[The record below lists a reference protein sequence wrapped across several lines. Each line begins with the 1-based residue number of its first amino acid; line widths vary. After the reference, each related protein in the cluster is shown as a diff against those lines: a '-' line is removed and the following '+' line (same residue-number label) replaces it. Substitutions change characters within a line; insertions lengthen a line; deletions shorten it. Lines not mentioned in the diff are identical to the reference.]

1 MNSNFRQDPRAAA
14 WEVLIRM
21 DVRELPVRVIYLCSA
36 LGIDVR
42 YDDSLTEGVDGKT
55 VMHAGGP
62 IIFLDPLATPARN
75 KFTTAHELGH
85 ILLGHVGEYRL
96 VYRTRAPREN
106 PIEQAANAFASCLLA
121 PACVLWGCGAQTE
134 RDIMRL
140 CGISRE
146 DARHRMAQIKERYQ
160 ENQFLTSPLERKV
173 YEQFL
178 PFIEAHRC

>member
-36 LGIDVR
+36 LSIDVR
-42 YDDSLTEGVDGKT
+42 YDDSLADGADGKT
-55 VMHAGGP
+55 IMYAGGP

-146 DARHRMAQIKERYQ
+146 DARRRMAQMKERYQ

-173 YEQFL
+173 YELFL